1 MTGESFKSFGS
12 VDELAEFARLRL
24 LLNSTYETN
33 RWASDPMDL
42 MWLFTPRVWRY
53 RVSGLLMDLAEWVD
67 GGDDG

>member
-1 MTGESFKSFGS
+1 MKADKFDAFA
-12 VDELAEFARLRL
+12 ELIKLKRQL
-24 LLNSTYETN
+24 LEDYETN

-53 RVSGLLMDLAEWVD
+53 RISGLLRDLAEWVD